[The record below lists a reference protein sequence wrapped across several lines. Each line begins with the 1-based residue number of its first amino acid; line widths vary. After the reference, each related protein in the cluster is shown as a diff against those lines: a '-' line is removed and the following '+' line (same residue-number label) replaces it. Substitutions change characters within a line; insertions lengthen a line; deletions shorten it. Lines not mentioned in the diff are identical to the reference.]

1 MNDRSMKEPP
11 PSPCISICAL
21 NEDSYCIG
29 CLRSLEEIAAW
40 STMDAE
46 AQRAVLDKLPER
58 RKTS

>member
-1 MNDRSMKEPP
+1 MKEPP

-21 NEDSYCIG
+21 NEDSFCIG

-46 AQRAVLDKLPER
+46 AQWAVLEELPER
-58 RKTS
+58 RKTG